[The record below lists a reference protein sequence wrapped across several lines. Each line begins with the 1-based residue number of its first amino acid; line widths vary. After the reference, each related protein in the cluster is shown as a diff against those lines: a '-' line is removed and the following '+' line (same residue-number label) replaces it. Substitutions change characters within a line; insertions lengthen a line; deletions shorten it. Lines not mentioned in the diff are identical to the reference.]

1 LLPIAGWNRIT
12 ARGEE
17 GKMAEI
23 VTIEGQEFKKRS
35 PWGAW
40 GLGLITIGIYGIVW
54 YYKINDEAR
63 RYLRD
68 DTIKP
73 VLSVLAIIPGVILL
87 VPPFVSYF
95 RTGARIVRMEE
106 NAGIQKTVEPVLGL
120 IAALVYSLH
129 IVYYQSHL
137 NTIWERYQAGTPA
150 MPSASTPPAV
160 PPPPPAPE
168 MPPAEQPG
176 DAGTE

>member
-1 LLPIAGWNRIT
+1 
-12 ARGEE
+12 
-17 GKMAEI
+17 M
-23 VTIEGQEFKKRS
+23 
-35 PWGAW
+35 
-40 GLGLITIGIYGIVW
+40 ITIGVYGIVW

-73 VLSVLAIIPGVILL
+73 AMSVLAIIPGFILL

-129 IVYYQSHL
+129 VVYYQSHL
-137 NTIWERYQAGTPA
+137 NKIWERYQSPA
-150 MPSASTPPAV
+150 PEETGGV
-160 PPPPPAPE
+160 PPP
-168 MPPAEQPG
+168 QPG
-176 DAGTE
+176 GFSG

>member
-1 LLPIAGWNRIT
+1 
-12 ARGEE
+12 
-17 GKMAEI
+17 MAEM
-23 VTIEGQEFKKRS
+23 VTIDGQVYTKRN
-35 PWGAW
+35 PLGV
-40 GLGLITIGIYGIVW
+40 LGLTVITIGIYGFVW

-73 VLSVLAIIPGVILL
+73 AMSVLAIIPGFILL

-129 IVYYQSHL
+129 VVYYQSHL
-137 NTIWERYQAGTPA
+137 NKIWERYQAGTPA
-150 MPSASTPPAV
+150 IPASSTPPAV
-160 PPPPPAPE
+160 PPPPPVPE
-168 MPPAEQPG
+168 MPPAQPTG
-176 DAGTE
+176 EAGTE